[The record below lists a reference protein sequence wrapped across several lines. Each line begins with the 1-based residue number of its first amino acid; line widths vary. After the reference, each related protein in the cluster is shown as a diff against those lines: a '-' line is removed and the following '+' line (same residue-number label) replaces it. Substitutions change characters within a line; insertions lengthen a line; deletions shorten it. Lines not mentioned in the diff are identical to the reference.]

1 MPAVIAVSQSLSHPC
16 VQLQRI
22 EIAADAHWMKV
33 KALKFNCNRS
43 PPAMLRTFARFCGG
57 QGSPTKGQGTAA
69 LQCRKAEG
77 TDLRRRMN
85 P

>member
-16 VQLQRI
+16 VQLQCI
-22 EIAADAHWMKV
+22 EIPADAHWMKV
-33 KALKFNCNRS
+33 KALKFNRNRS
-43 PPAMLRTFARFCGG
+43 LPAMLRTFARFCGG
-57 QGSPTKGQGTAA
+57 QGGPTKGRGMAA
-69 LQCRKAEG
+69 PQCRKAEG